1 MKEEN
6 IQNNNLLKNLNI
18 SFDKKYCT
26 REFKSDGKFKYL
38 PLFKNNSF
46 FYNRYYCIINKIKY
60 SQIIPI
66 PLLYAHNEE
75 EIINQMLM
83 LQYIIKKFNLLYFQ
97 LNNNNIVVINND
109 KKILNKVLT
118 YYFIK
123 YAYNND
129 KKFIESITNTLI
141 KKLSITFLYEKLTN
155 SNKIKNET
163 IFITIFFTKY
173 IFEIKD
179 EIYKKYKIKINEDFP
194 NYNELYIFL
203 KNKGYVTKYYNNYT
217 KKILKTYK
225 KIYKKIINHPYF
237 NNYLDEQ
244 KKELKQFSNIN
255 VLDLYN
261 NINFRFNKKY
271 IKNKFI
277 KLSKKYNI

>member
-18 SFDKKYCT
+18 SFDKKYCS

-38 PLFKNNSF
+38 PLFKNNNF

-83 LQYIIKKFNLLYFQ
+83 LQYIIKKFNLIYFQ
-97 LNNNNIVVINND
+97 LNNDNIVVINND

-129 KKFIESITNTLI
+129 KKFIQSITNTLI
-141 KKLSITFLYEKLTN
+141 KKLSITFLYEKLTS

-225 KIYKKIINHPYF
+225 KIYKKIINHPDF
-237 NNYLDEQ
+237 NNYFNEQ
-244 KKELKQFSNIN
+244 KKELKQFSSINIFDN
-255 VLDLYN
+255 YN
-261 NINFRFNKKY
+261 NINSKFNKKY

>member
-18 SFDKKYCT
+18 SFNKKYCSH
-26 REFKSDGKFKYL
+26 EFKSDGKFKYL
-38 PLFKNNSF
+38 PLFKYNNLY
-46 FYNRYYCIINKIKY
+46 YNIYYCIINKIKY
-60 SQIIPI
+60 SEIISI
-66 PLLYAHNEE
+66 PLLSAHNEE
-75 EIINQMLM
+75 ELIKQMLI
-83 LQYIIKKFNLLYFQ
+83 LQHIIKNFNLIYFQ
-97 LNNNNIVVINND
+97 LNNDKIVVINND

-123 YAYNND
+123 YASNND

-141 KKLSITFLYEKLTN
+141 KKLSITFLYEKLTS
-155 SNKIKNET
+155 SNKIKNKT
-163 IFITIFFTKY
+163 IFITIFFKKY

-203 KNKGYVTKYYNNYT
+203 KNKGYVNRYYNNYT

-261 NINFRFNKKY
+261 NINFKFNKKY